1 VDFESAER
9 DRRVSDVVEREQSRL
24 RSFIRRRVAD
34 PRDVEDILQ
43 EVFSELVE
51 ANRRF
56 MPIDH
61 ISGWLFR
68 VARNRITDLF
78 RKMQAEG
85 FSSSSGRNDELLDL
99 GAVLPSPSAGPEAI
113 FARNAVLQELARAI
127 NELPEEE
134 RAAFIA
140 EKRRE
145 YEEDIDVYEV
155 ASDFS
160 IEAVIPSDELRDEL
174 IRRYEIYCRKDVPP
188 HNRRNGVMPV

>member
-1 VDFESAER
+1 MDDERRVDFESAER

-85 FSSSSGRNDELLDL
+85 FSAAGARNDEPLDL
-99 GAVLPSPSAGPEAI
+99 GAVLPSSSAGPEAV
-113 FARNAVLQELARAI
+113 FARNALLQELARAI
-127 NELPEEE
+127 NELPEDQRRVFVGHELE
-134 RAAFIA
+134 GRSFKEMAAEQGVNVNTLLSRKRYAVLRLRARLQAT
-140 EKRRE
+140 
-145 YEEDIDVYEV
+145 Y
-155 ASDFS
+155 
-160 IEAVIPSDELRDEL
+160 DESL
-174 IRRYEIYCRKDVPP
+174 K
-188 HNRRNGVMPV
+188 G